1 MTVSV
6 RAPYAWHCEQ
16 CGQERGAPVW
26 RVIDARE
33 RADVLAAPVPGV
45 PGVSWADCPVCG
57 TRTHIEA
64 PLLVLRPGA
73 AAPLLLAVSVAEL
86 GGGPPPS
93 GEPLLAEAARAGA
106 FLGGVFPGEAI
117 PLPRR
122 LLPHVLARDLER
134 DLADPESACREL
146 EPEGAPTVANYRIFL
161 EYLGEAR
168 ADSLVGELLTAMLR
182 GLPDTLAEL
191 VRTHPELTDGT
202 RVRDAGREELRRAAD
217 TPLKEVLRMR
227 QRLLDEL
234 CDGRTTPDTAMR
246 RYFESL
252 GRFDAGLRTRL
263 HAMYLEARDTDGP
276 EGIPLARE
284 ALELAAGLG
293 EEGMETELAARL
305 GERLV
310 LAVHAGL
317 DADPSEA
324 VRVLERALSR
334 LREGTLQWVEVA
346 NNLASAHHLRDD
358 GDRSEIWEA
367 ARDLLARATAL
378 DRGEY
383 PEYWAR
389 VQTNYGLL
397 LSERPG
403 GGPEDLTLG
412 IEHIRAGLEERA
424 PERDRVAWA
433 YSMVNLGLLLYRRAA
448 VDDLRE
454 AEQCYRDALSHLGAG
469 DDPALWSRIQCN
481 LGDLLLSRDPV
492 DARGA
497 REAATAA
504 LALSTARPG
513 LLDTGRIAWLL
524 ARALDHLDGPGS
536 ADGLRLRHAALAATP
551 ATVSPSL
558 HLNIA
563 RELLRAHASAE
574 RWSEAADVASGMLT
588 AVTALYDA
596 QVTGTGRRS
605 VLAQVNRIARW
616 AAFLLARAGRPER
629 AVEAIEGGV
638 ACELSVV
645 AGRGT
650 ADLEALE
657 RIDPAAA
664 HRYRLAQARYR
675 SSVGEASAAASG
687 GPAVAGS
694 TVSGEAAAERGVRAA
709 IAEIRAIPG
718 FERFLRTDG
727 LADTVR
733 AAGGRPLVYLVNAP
747 WGSYALVLPRSPGE
761 SPAVRAVHIPGVS
774 SETVTGL
781 LVLDP
786 ADGAPGLLLAQEA
799 GALRRRR
806 LLPQALDRLAALGP
820 LLRPVASLLAEDPE
834 QEAVVVPTGL
844 LGLVPLH
851 AVPLGPGAG
860 EVLDDIGTVILSPSA
875 AVYASSRLAAARP
888 PDPVPRLVAVTD
900 PDGSLPGGRGELA
913 QIRELF
919 EPHGEARC
927 AVGPEATVDWL
938 LARLAEAS
946 YLHIICHG
954 SGEFDGRGASLAL
967 ADGRLDMDTLGAYRL
982 PACRLAVAS
991 ACQSGHYEVVRAP
1004 DEFRGLAAGFL
1015 QAGAACAVAGLW
1027 LVDDM
1032 VTAVLM
1038 ARFYELLAPAQGP
1051 GGLPPVAALRRART
1065 WLRRLTWEEL
1075 ARYTASR
1082 PHLAAQ
1088 TERYTARATTGGR
1101 PFASP
1106 VHWAAFTAW
1115 GV

>member
-6 RAPYAWHCEQ
+6 RAPYAWHCDP
-16 CGQERGAPVW
+16 CVQERGAPVW

-45 PGVSWADCPVCG
+45 PGVSWVDCPACG

-64 PLLVLRPGA
+64 PLLVLRPGT

-106 FLGGVFPGEAI
+106 FHGGVFPGKAI

-161 EYLGEAR
+161 EYLGKAR
-168 ADSLVGELLTAMLR
+168 ADSLVGELLTAVLL
-182 GLPDTLAEL
+182 GPPDALAEL

-217 TPLKEVLRMR
+217 TPLREVLSIR

-246 RYFESL
+246 HYFESL
-252 GRFDAGLRTRL
+252 GRFDAGLRARL
-263 HAMYLEARDTDGP
+263 HARYLEARDTDGP
-276 EGIPLARE
+276 EGIPIARE

-310 LAVHAGL
+310 RAVHAGL

-324 VRVLERALSR
+324 VRVLERALNR
-334 LREGTLQWVEVA
+334 LHEGTLQWVEVA

-358 GDRSEIWEA
+358 GDRLENWEA

-378 DRGEY
+378 DRDEY
-383 PEYWAR
+383 PEYWAL

-433 YSMVNLGLLLYRRAA
+433 YSMVNLGLLLYRRAG
-448 VDDLRE
+448 VEDLRE
-454 AEQCYRDALSHLGAG
+454 AEQCYRDALSHLSAG
-469 DDPALWSRIQCN
+469 DDPALWSRVQCN

-524 ARALDHLDGPGS
+524 ARAMDHIDGPGS
-536 ADGLRLRHAALAATP
+536 ADGLRLRHVALGATP

-558 HLNIA
+558 HLTIG
-563 RELLRAHASAE
+563 RELLSAHASAE

-596 QVTGTGRRS
+596 QVTGTGRQS

-645 AGRGT
+645 AGRGA
-650 ADLEALE
+650 ADLEALG

-675 SSVGEASAAASG
+675 SSVGEAFAAASG
-687 GPAVAGS
+687 GPTVAGS
-694 TVSGEAAAERGVRAA
+694 TASGEAAAERGVRAA

-727 LADTVR
+727 LADIVR

-747 WGSYALVLPRSPGE
+747 WGSYALVLPPGSGE
-761 SPAVRAVHIPGVS
+761 SPAVRAVPVPGVS
-774 SETVTGL
+774 SETVTGI

-786 ADGAPGLLLAQEA
+786 ADGALGLLLAQEA
-799 GALRRRR
+799 GALQRRR

-820 LLRPVASLLAEDPE
+820 LLRPVARALAEDPE

-851 AVPLGPGAG
+851 AVPLGPGG
-860 EVLDDIGTVILSPSA
+860 EVLDDIGTVIVSPSA
-875 AVYASSRLAAARP
+875 AVYAACRASAARP
-888 PDPVPRLVAVTD
+888 PAPVPRLVGVTD

-913 QIRELF
+913 HIRELF

-938 LARLAEAS
+938 LGQLADTS

-954 SGEFDGRGASLAL
+954 SGEFDGLGGSLAL
-967 ADGRLDMDTLGAYRL
+967 ADGRLDMDTLVQHRL

-1032 VTAVLM
+1032 ATAVLM
-1038 ARFYELLAPAQGP
+1038 ARFYELLAPAHGAA
-1051 GGLPPVAALRRART
+1051 GLPPVAALRRART

-1075 ARYTASR
+1075 ARYTGSR
-1082 PHLAAQ
+1082 PHLAAL
-1088 TERYTARATTGGR
+1088 TERYTSRAATGER

>member
-1 MTVSV
+1 M
-6 RAPYAWHCEQ
+6 
-16 CGQERGAPVW
+16 
-26 RVIDARE
+26 
-33 RADVLAAPVPGV
+33 LAAPVPGV
-45 PGVSWADCPVCG
+45 SWVDCPVCG
-57 TRTHIEA
+57 TRAHIEA

-73 AAPLLLAVSVAEL
+73 SAPLLLAVSVAEL

-93 GEPLLAEAARAGA
+93 GEPLLAEAERAGA
-106 FLGGVFPGEAI
+106 FLGGAFHGEAI

-161 EYLGEAR
+161 EYLGKAR
-168 ADSLVGELLTAMLR
+168 ADSLVEELLSAMLL
-182 GLPDTLAEL
+182 GLPDALAEL
-191 VRTHPELTDGT
+191 VRTHPELREGT
-202 RVRDAGREELRRAAD
+202 RVRDAGREELRGAAE

-234 CDGRTTPDTAMR
+234 CDGRTTPDTAIR

-284 ALELAAGLG
+284 ALELASGLG
-293 EEGMETELAARL
+293 EEDMETELAARL

-334 LREGTLQWVEVA
+334 LGEGTLPWVEVA

-412 IEHIRAGLEERA
+412 IEHIRAGLEERS

-433 YSMVNLGLLLYRRAA
+433 YSMVNLGLLLYWRAGA
-448 VDDLRE
+448 VDLRE

-524 ARALDHLDGPGS
+524 ARAMDHIDGPGS
-536 ADGLRLRHAALAATP
+536 ADGLRLRRAALAATP

-558 HLNIA
+558 HLNIG
-563 RELLRAHASAE
+563 RELLRAHATAE

-616 AAFLLARAGRPER
+616 AAFLLARAGRLER

-645 AGRGT
+645 AGRGA

-675 SSVGEASAAASG
+675 SAVGEASG
-687 GPAVAGS
+687 GPAGAGA

-709 IAEIRAIPG
+709 ITEIRAIPG
-718 FERFLRTDG
+718 FEHFLRTDG
-727 LADTVR
+727 LADIVR
-733 AAGGRPLVYLVNAP
+733 AAGGRPLIYLVNAP
-747 WGSYALVLPRSPGE
+747 WGSYALVLPRSPGK
-761 SPAVRAVHIPGVS
+761 SPAVRAVPVPEVS
-774 SETVTGL
+774 SETITGL

-786 ADGAPGLLLAQEA
+786 ADGALGLLLAQEA

-820 LLRPVASLLAEDPE
+820 LLRPVAEILAEDPE
-834 QEAVVVPTGL
+834 QEAVVIPTGL

-851 AVPLGPGAG
+851 AVPLGPGAQ

-875 AVYASSRLAAARP
+875 AVYASSRLATNRP
-888 PDPVPRLVAVTD
+888 AEPVARLVGVTD

-913 QIRELF
+913 QIRKLF
-919 EPHGEARC
+919 EPHGEAHC

-938 LARLAEAS
+938 LGRLAEAS

-967 ADGRLDMDTLGAYRL
+967 ADGRLDMDTLAQHRL

-1015 QAGAACAVAGLW
+1015 QAGAACAVTGLW

-1038 ARFYELLAPAQGP
+1038 ARFYELLVPAHGP
-1051 GGLPPVAALRRART
+1051 GGLPPVAALHRART

-1082 PHLAAQ
+1082 PHLAAL
-1088 TERYTARATTGGR
+1088 TERYTSRATTGEH

>member
-1 MTVSV
+1 M
-6 RAPYAWHCEQ
+6 
-16 CGQERGAPVW
+16 
-26 RVIDARE
+26 
-33 RADVLAAPVPGV
+33 LAAPVPGV
-45 PGVSWADCPVCG
+45 SWVDCPVCG
-57 TRTHIEA
+57 TRAHIEA

-73 AAPLLLAVSVAEL
+73 SAPLLLAVSVAEL

-93 GEPLLAEAARAGA
+93 GEPLLAEAERAGA
-106 FLGGVFPGEAI
+106 FLGGAFHGEAI

-161 EYLGEAR
+161 EYLGKAR
-168 ADSLVGELLTAMLR
+168 ADSLVEELLSAMLL
-182 GLPDTLAEL
+182 GLPDALAEL
-191 VRTHPELTDGT
+191 VRTHPELREGT
-202 RVRDAGREELRRAAD
+202 RVRDAGREELRGAAE

-234 CDGRTTPDTAMR
+234 CDGRTTPDTAIR

-284 ALELAAGLG
+284 ALELASGLG
-293 EEGMETELAARL
+293 EEDMETELAARL

-334 LREGTLQWVEVA
+334 LGEGTLPWVEVA

-412 IEHIRAGLEERA
+412 IEHIRAGLEERS

-433 YSMVNLGLLLYRRAA
+433 YSMVNLGLLLYRRAGA
-448 VDDLRE
+448 VDLRE

-524 ARALDHLDGPGS
+524 ARAMDHIDGPGS
-536 ADGLRLRHAALAATP
+536 ADGLRLRRAALAATP

-558 HLNIA
+558 HLNIG
-563 RELLRAHASAE
+563 RELLRAHATAE

-605 VLAQVNRIARW
+605 VLAEVNRIARW
-616 AAFLLARAGRPER
+616 AAFLLARAGRLER

-645 AGRGT
+645 AGRGA

-675 SSVGEASAAASG
+675 SAVGEASG
-687 GPAVAGS
+687 GPAGAGA

-709 IAEIRAIPG
+709 ITEIRAIPG

-727 LADTVR
+727 LADIVR
-733 AAGGRPLVYLVNAP
+733 AAGGRPLIYLVNAP
-747 WGSYALVLPRSPGE
+747 WGSYALVLPRSPGK
-761 SPAVRAVHIPGVS
+761 SPAVRAVPVPEVS
-774 SETVTGL
+774 SETITGL

-786 ADGAPGLLLAQEA
+786 ADGALGLLLAQEA

-820 LLRPVASLLAEDPE
+820 LLRPVAEILAEDPE

-851 AVPLGPGAG
+851 AVPLGPGAQK
-860 EVLDDIGTVILSPSA
+860 VLDDIGTVILSPSA
-875 AVYASSRLAAARP
+875 AVYASSRLATNRP
-888 PDPVPRLVAVTD
+888 PEPVARLVGVTD

-913 QIRELF
+913 QIRKLF
-919 EPHGEARC
+919 EPHGEAHC

-938 LARLAEAS
+938 LGRLAEAS

-967 ADGRLDMDTLGAYRL
+967 ADGRLDMDTLAQHRL

-1015 QAGAACAVAGLW
+1015 QAGAACAVTGLW

-1038 ARFYELLAPAQGP
+1038 ARFYELLVPAHGP
-1051 GGLPPVAALRRART
+1051 GGLPPVAALHRART

-1082 PHLAAQ
+1082 PHLAAL
-1088 TERYTARATTGGR
+1088 TERYTSRATTGER

>member
-6 RAPYAWHCEQ
+6 RAPYAWHCEP
-16 CGQERGAPVW
+16 CVQERGAPVW

-45 PGVSWADCPVCG
+45 PGVSWVDCPACG

-64 PLLVLRPGA
+64 PLLVLRPGT

-106 FLGGVFPGEAI
+106 FLGGVFPGKAI

-161 EYLGEAR
+161 EYLGKAR
-168 ADSLVGELLTAMLR
+168 ADSLVGELLTAVLL
-182 GLPDTLAEL
+182 GPPDALAEL

-217 TPLKEVLRMR
+217 TPLREVLSIR

-246 RYFESL
+246 HYFESL
-252 GRFDAGLRTRL
+252 GRFDAGLRARL
-263 HAMYLEARDTDGP
+263 HARYLEARDTDGP
-276 EGIPLARE
+276 EGIPIARE
-284 ALELAAGLG
+284 ALELAASLG

-310 LAVHAGL
+310 RAVHAGL

-324 VRVLERALSR
+324 VRVLERALNR
-334 LREGTLQWVEVA
+334 LHEGTLQWVEVA

-358 GDRSEIWEA
+358 GDRLENWEA

-378 DRGEY
+378 DRDEY
-383 PEYWAR
+383 PEYWAL

-433 YSMVNLGLLLYRRAA
+433 YSMVNLGLLLYRRAG
-448 VDDLRE
+448 VEDLRE
-454 AEQCYRDALSHLGAG
+454 AEQCYRDALSYLRAG

-524 ARALDHLDGPGS
+524 ARAMDHIDGPGS
-536 ADGLRLRHAALAATP
+536 ADGLRLRHAALGATP

-558 HLNIA
+558 HLTIG
-563 RELLRAHASAE
+563 RELLSAHASAE

-596 QVTGTGRRS
+596 QVTGTGRQS

-645 AGRGT
+645 AGRGA
-650 ADLEALE
+650 ADLEALG

-675 SSVGEASAAASG
+675 SSVGEAFAAASG
-687 GPAVAGS
+687 GPTVAGS
-694 TVSGEAAAERGVRAA
+694 TASGEAAAERGVRAA

-727 LADTVR
+727 LADIVR
-733 AAGGRPLVYLVNAP
+733 AAGGAPLVYLVNAP
-747 WGSYALVLPRSPGE
+747 WGSYALVLPRSSGE
-761 SPAVRAVHIPGVS
+761 SPAVRAVPVPGVS
-774 SETVTGL
+774 SETVTGI

-786 ADGAPGLLLAQEA
+786 ADGAKGLLLAQEA
-799 GALRRRR
+799 GALQRRR

-820 LLRPVASLLAEDPE
+820 LLRPVARVLAEDPE

-851 AVPLGPGAG
+851 AVPLGPGG
-860 EVLDDIGTVILSPSA
+860 EVLDDIGTVIVSPSA
-875 AVYASSRLAAARP
+875 AVYAACRASAARP
-888 PDPVPRLVAVTD
+888 PAPVPRLVGVTD

-913 QIRELF
+913 HIRELF

-938 LARLAEAS
+938 LGQLADTS

-954 SGEFDGRGASLAL
+954 SGEFDGRGGSLAL
-967 ADGRLDMDTLGAYRL
+967 ADGRLDMDTLVQHRL

-1032 VTAVLM
+1032 ATAVLM
-1038 ARFYELLAPAQGP
+1038 ARFYELLAPAHGAA
-1051 GGLPPVAALRRART
+1051 GLPPVAALRRART

-1075 ARYTASR
+1075 ARYTGSR
-1082 PHLAAQ
+1082 PHLAAL
-1088 TERYTARATTGGR
+1088 TERYTSRAATGER

>member
-1 MTVSV
+1 M
-6 RAPYAWHCEQ
+6 
-16 CGQERGAPVW
+16 
-26 RVIDARE
+26 
-33 RADVLAAPVPGV
+33 LAAPVPGV
-45 PGVSWADCPVCG
+45 SWVDCPVCG
-57 TRTHIEA
+57 TRAHIEA

-73 AAPLLLAVSVAEL
+73 SAPLLLAVSVAEL

-93 GEPLLAEAARAGA
+93 GEPLLAEAERAGA
-106 FLGGVFPGEAI
+106 FLGGAFHGEAI

-161 EYLGEAR
+161 EYLGKAR
-168 ADSLVGELLTAMLR
+168 ADSLVGELLSAMLL
-182 GLPDTLAEL
+182 GLPDALAEL
-191 VRTHPELTDGT
+191 VRTHPELREGT
-202 RVRDAGREELRRAAD
+202 RVRDAGREELRGAAE

-234 CDGRTTPDTAMR
+234 CDGRTTPDTAIR

-284 ALELAAGLG
+284 ALELASGLG
-293 EEGMETELAARL
+293 EEDMETELAARL

-334 LREGTLQWVEVA
+334 LGEGTLPWVEVA

-412 IEHIRAGLEERA
+412 IEHIRAGLEERS

-433 YSMVNLGLLLYRRAA
+433 YSMVNLGLLLYRRAGA
-448 VDDLRE
+448 VDLRE

-524 ARALDHLDGPGS
+524 ARAMDHIDGPGS
-536 ADGLRLRHAALAATP
+536 ADGLRLRRAALAATP

-558 HLNIA
+558 HLNIG
-563 RELLRAHASAE
+563 RELLRAHATAE

-616 AAFLLARAGRPER
+616 AAFLLARAGRLER

-645 AGRGT
+645 AGRGA

-675 SSVGEASAAASG
+675 SAVGEASG
-687 GPAVAGS
+687 GPAGAGA

-709 IAEIRAIPG
+709 ITEIRAIPG

-727 LADTVR
+727 LADIVR
-733 AAGGRPLVYLVNAP
+733 AAGGRPLIYLVNAP
-747 WGSYALVLPRSPGE
+747 WGSYALVLPRSPGK
-761 SPAVRAVHIPGVS
+761 SPAVRAVPVPEVS
-774 SETVTGL
+774 SETITGL

-786 ADGAPGLLLAQEA
+786 ADGALGLLLAQEA

-820 LLRPVASLLAEDPE
+820 LLRPVAEILAEDPE

-851 AVPLGPGAG
+851 AVPLGPGAQ

-875 AVYASSRLAAARP
+875 AVYASSRLATNRP
-888 PDPVPRLVAVTD
+888 PEPVARLVGVTD

-913 QIRELF
+913 QIRKLF
-919 EPHGEARC
+919 EPHGEAHC

-938 LARLAEAS
+938 LGRLAEAS

-967 ADGRLDMDTLGAYRL
+967 ADGRLDMDTLAQHRL

-1015 QAGAACAVAGLW
+1015 QAGAACAVTGLW

-1038 ARFYELLAPAQGP
+1038 ARFYELLVPAHGP
-1051 GGLPPVAALRRART
+1051 GGLPPVAALHRART

-1082 PHLAAQ
+1082 PHLAAL
-1088 TERYTARATTGGR
+1088 TERYTSRATTGER